1 MNFRLTQWHM
11 LALAPLAGALFSMAF
26 APYDFSYGIVLSL
39 MFFYYACRRFPQ
51 RAVTIGYSFGLGVFG
66 LGIWWIYLSVHDAGG
81 ADSLSASLI
90 TLLAVGFF
98 AVFTALTG
106 ILLARTTALPSAALR
121 VVGSAT
127 LWLAIEYLRGYLLLN
142 GFPWLQIA
150 YSQTATPLAGY
161 APLLGVYGLGF
172 VLALT
177 AFTLVEIAQRQLKLV
192 LSIMFLLVIWAGGW
206 RLQQIQWTE
215 VAGEPIKISL
225 IQGNISQDLK
235 WRPEQKRYTL
245 QLYQAMT
252 QQHWDSQ
259 VVIWPETAIP
269 AFLSQVQEFFLQ
281 PLADE
286 AKQHGVD
293 LVVSL
298 PTGEGKQ
305 YYNSALVSNDLKT
318 LYHKNHLLPFGEYLP
333 LQPLSGWI
341 LDLIEIPLGSFT
353 PGAAQQTLLKAGGYP
368 FITTI
373 CYEDAFGNEVIRQV
387 KDAAYLLN
395 LTNDAWFG
403 DSAQP
408 YQHLQMS
415 QMRALETGRY
425 MVRATN
431 TGVTAFIAPD
441 GRIQSQAPLFT
452 LFALTD
458 SIVPMQGLTPYAQW
472 GDLGALLL
480 ILLSCGLVLIG
491 YAVQR
496 RAQKHTIT
504 KPV

>member
-1 MNFRLTQWHM
+1 MNLGLNHWHM
-11 LALAPLAGALFSMAF
+11 LTIAPLAGVLFSLAF

-39 MFFYYACRRFPQ
+39 MFFYYACVRFPQ
-51 RAVTIGYSFGLGVFG
+51 RAGSIGYSFGLGVFG

-81 ADSLSASLI
+81 ADSLSALLI
-90 TLLAVGFF
+90 TALAVSFF
-98 AVFTALTG
+98 AVFPALTA
-106 ILLARTTALPSAALR
+106 ILLAKTSAWPTAPLRIVGAA
-121 VVGSAT
+121 VV
-127 LWLAIEYLRGYLLLN
+127 WMAIEYLRGYWLLN
-142 GFPWLQIA
+142 GFPWLLIA
-150 YSQTATPLAGY
+150 YSQIATPLSGY
-161 APLLGVYGLGF
+161 APLFGVYGLGF
-172 VLALT
+172 LLALS
-177 AFTLVEIAQRQLKLV
+177 AFSVVEMLQRQLKPWLGVAIV
-192 LSIMFLLVIWAGGW
+192 LAIWTAGW
-206 RLQQIQWTE
+206 SLQQRQWTE
-215 VAGEPIKISL
+215 PAGEPIKISV

-259 VVIWPETAIP
+259 LVIWPETAIP
-269 AFLSQVQEFFLQ
+269 AFLHQVQGFLQ
-281 PLADE
+281 PLAEE
-286 AKQHGVD
+286 AQQHGVD

-298 PTGEGKQ
+298 PSGEGKQ
-305 YYNSALVSNDLKT
+305 YYNSALNLHDPNT
-318 LYHKNHLLPFGEYLP
+318 LYHKHHLLPFGEYLP
-333 LQPLSGWI
+333 LQPVSGWI

-368 FITTI
+368 LITTI

-408 YQHLQMS
+408 YQHLQIS

-425 MVRATN
+425 MVRSTN

-441 GRIQSQAPLFT
+441 GSIQSQAPLFT

-458 SIVPMQGLTPYAQW
+458 SILPMQGLTPYAQW
-472 GDLGALLL
+472 GDAGALWMMAFFGFLGVMAYMR
-480 ILLSCGLVLIG
+480 SN
-491 YAVQR
+491 YVQ
-496 RAQKHTIT
+496 KN
-504 KPV
+504 

>member
-1 MNFRLTQWHM
+1 M
-11 LALAPLAGALFSMAF
+11 LALAPLAGAVFSMAF
-26 APYDFSYGIVLSL
+26 APYAYSYAIILSL
-39 MFFYYACRRFPQ
+39 MFFYYACLRFPD
-51 RAVTIGYSFGLGVFG
+51 RAGTIGYSFGLGVFG

-90 TLLAVGFF
+90 TALAVSFF
-98 AVFTALTG
+98 AVFPALTA
-106 ILLARTTALPSAALR
+106 ILLAKTSTWPTAPLRIVGAAI
-121 VVGSAT
+121 V
-127 LWLAIEYLRGYLLLN
+127 WMAIEYLRGYLLLN

-150 YSQTATPLAGY
+150 YSQIATPLSGY

-172 VLALT
+172 LLALS
-177 AFTLVEIAQRQLKLV
+177 AFIGVEILQRQLKPWLGLAMV
-192 LSIMFLLVIWAGGW
+192 LVIWLAGW
-206 RLQQIQWTE
+206 RLQQVEWTE
-215 VAGEPIKISL
+215 PAGEPIQISL

-269 AFLSQVQEFFLQ
+269 AFLHQVQGFLQ
-281 PLADE
+281 PLAEE
-286 AKQHGVD
+286 AKQQGVD

-298 PTGEGKQ
+298 PSGEGKQ
-305 YYNSALVSNDLKT
+305 YFNSAVVTRDLNT

-333 LQPLSGWI
+333 LQPLSGWV

-387 KDAAYLLN
+387 KEAAYLLN

-441 GRIQSQAPLFT
+441 GSIQSQAPLFT

-458 SIVPMQGLTPYAQW
+458 SILPMQGLTPYAQW
-472 GDLGALLL
+472 GDAGALWMMVFF
-480 ILLSCGLVLIG
+480 GVLVGMAYIRSI
-491 YAVQR
+491 YS
-496 RAQKHTIT
+496 QKN
-504 KPV
+504 

>member
-1 MNFRLTQWHM
+1 MLT
-11 LALAPLAGALFSMAF
+11 LSPLAGVLFAMAF

-39 MFFYYACRRFPQ
+39 MFFYYACSRFQQ
-51 RAVTIGYSFGLGVFG
+51 RSGLIAYGFGLGVFG

-90 TLLAVGFF
+90 TILAITFF
-98 AVFTALTG
+98 AVFYALTG
-106 ILLARTTALPSAALR
+106 FLLGRTSALPSASLR
-121 VVGSAT
+121 IVVSAT
-127 LWLAIEYLRGYLLLN
+127 LWLATEYLRGYLLLN

-161 APLLGVYGLGF
+161 APLVGVYGLGF
-172 VLALT
+172 LLALS
-177 AFTLVEIAQRQLKLV
+177 AFTLVEIAQRQLKLII
-192 LSIMFLLVIWAGGW
+192 SMSFLLVIWAGGW

-215 VAGEPIKISL
+215 PAGAPIKISL

-269 AFLSQVQEFFLQ
+269 VFLSQVEDVFLK

-286 AKQHGVD
+286 AQQHGVD

-298 PTGEGKQ
+298 PSGEGKQ

-368 FITTI
+368 FVTTI
-373 CYEDAFGNEVIRQV
+373 CYEDAFGHELIRQV

-403 DSAQP
+403 DSSQP

-441 GRIQSQAPLFT
+441 GSVQSQAPLFT

-458 SIVPMQGLTPYAQW
+458 SIVPMQGLTPYAQF
-472 GDLGALLL
+472 GDWAAFAL
-480 ILLSCGLVLIG
+480 IILVLGFVLIP
-491 YAVQR
+491 YWFI
-496 RAQKHTIT
+496 KIT
-504 KPV
+504 RH

>member
-1 MNFRLTQWHM
+1 MNLPLNHWHL
-11 LALAPLAGALFSMAF
+11 LAIAPLAGVLFSTAF

-39 MFFYYACRRFPQ
+39 MFFYYACVRFPE
-51 RAVTIGYSFGLGVFG
+51 RAGSIGYSFGLGVFG

-81 ADSLSASLI
+81 ADSVSACLI
-90 TLLAVGFF
+90 TLLAVTFF
-98 AVFTALTG
+98 AVFPALTG
-106 ILLARTTALPSAALR
+106 ILLRRTTALPTAALR
-121 VVGSAT
+121 IVGSAA

-161 APLLGVYGLGF
+161 APLVGVYGLGF
-172 VLALT
+172 LLALS
-177 AFTLVEIAQRQLKLV
+177 AFTLVEIVQRQLKPWLGIALV
-192 LSIMFLLVIWAGGW
+192 LVIWTGGW
-206 RLQQIQWTE
+206 QLQQIQWTE
-215 VAGEPIKISL
+215 PAGEPIKISL

-269 AFLSQVQEFFLQ
+269 AFLNQVQEVFLQ
-281 PLADE
+281 PLAEE

-305 YYNSALVSNDLKT
+305 YYNSALVTHDLNT

-353 PGAAQQTLLKAGGYP
+353 AGAAQQTLLKAGGYP

-415 QMRALETGRY
+415 QMRALETGRF

-441 GRIQSQAPLFT
+441 GSIQSQAPLFT

-458 SIVPMQGLTPYAQW
+458 SILPMQGLTPYAQW
-472 GDLGALLL
+472 GDSGALLL
-480 ILLSCGLVLIG
+480 IVLFCGLVLIG
-491 YAVQR
+491 YVM
-496 RAQKHTIT
+496 QKRTQ
-504 KPV
+504 KF

>member
-1 MNFRLTQWHM
+1 MSLRLTP
-11 LALAPLAGALFSMAF
+11 LLTLLLSPLAGVLLALSF
-26 APYDFSYGIVLSL
+26 APYGLTYGVLLSL
-39 MFFYYACRRFPQ
+39 MYFYYVCRHLPQ
-51 RAVTIGYSFGLGVFG
+51 RATLMGYGFGLGVYG

-81 ADSLSASLI
+81 ADPLSAALI
-90 TLLAVGFF
+90 TLLAVSFF
-98 AVFTALTG
+98 AIFSAITALLMRRSAQMTG
-106 ILLARTTALPSAALR
+106 VASRVTLSA
-121 VVGSAT
+121 V
-127 LWLAIEYLRGYLLLN
+127 LWMAVEYLRGDSLLN

-150 YSQTATPLAGY
+150 YSQIESPLAGF
-161 APLLGVYGLGF
+161 APLFGVYGLGF
-172 VLALT
+172 LLALT
-177 AFTLVEIAQRQLKLV
+177 AFGLVEVLLGQIRVRTGCIILIALWGSGWGLK
-192 LSIMFLLVIWAGGW
+192 
-206 RLQQIQWTE
+206 QITWTE
-215 VAGEPIKISL
+215 PAGEPITLTL

-235 WRPEQKRYTL
+235 WRAEQKRYTL
-245 QLYQAMT
+245 ELYRAMT

-259 VVIWPETAIP
+259 VIIWPETAIP
-269 AFLSQVQEFFLQ
+269 AFMNQVQAIFLQ

-298 PTGEGKQ
+298 PSGEGKT
-305 YYNSALVSNDLKT
+305 YYNSAVVSHDLQT

-353 PGAAQQTLLKAGGYP
+353 AGGDHQSLLQAGGYP
-368 FITTI
+368 FVTTI
-373 CYEDAFGNEVIRQV
+373 CYEDAFGHEVIRQV
-387 KDAAYLLN
+387 EAARYLVN

-441 GRIQSQAPLFT
+441 GRVQSQAPAFT

-458 SIVPMQGLTPYAQW
+458 SVVPMQGLTPYARW
-472 GDLGALLL
+472 GDWGAALLMIVL
-480 ILLSCGLVLIG
+480 TGLALG
-491 YAVQR
+491 LR
-496 RAQKHTIT
+496 SSRSR
-504 KPV
+504 